1 MTSGP
6 DHAVTSIMQH
16 NCETGAGSAAVPIYG
31 VRDRVP
37 SIVTRLDRLGLVSV
51 GYQLGT
57 SFSTVRFTH
66 SQGPHHRRSYSSVQ
80 LIKYSVSYYGST
92 YYSIHL
98 SSAIH
103 LSSSIACIVA

>member
-1 MTSGP
+1 
-6 DHAVTSIMQH
+6 MQY

-57 SFSTVRFTH
+57 SFSTLYSLSRTTPQAFLLF
-66 SQGPHHRRSYSSVQ
+66 RSVN
-80 LIKYSVSYYGST
+80 
-92 YYSIHL
+92 
-98 SSAIH
+98 
-103 LSSSIACIVA
+103 